1 MKKSWAYVS
10 MLVGFIHKTSQVA
23 TLSKNLGTIIY
34 MFKYSSTNLCKW
46 L

>member
-23 TLSKNLGTIIY
+23 TLSKNLGTVIY
-34 MFKYSSTNLCKW
+34 TLVYANGYDFFW
-46 L
+46 